1 MCRSL
6 LLIPL
11 AALLMAADAKEDAIK
26 KDKAALKGK
35 WQLVSLIAATG
46 ETFDGDSV
54 PSDAFMI
61 VTDDKITTTLGDK
74 KLYEMEYTIDPTKNP
89 KQLDFTHLEGKEKSK
104 VKQGIFKL
112 EGDSLTLC
120 SGTREGE
127 RPKGFKPSKEHPYAV
142 QTYKRVK

>member
-74 KLYEMEYTIDPTKNP
+74 KLYPKSFDPVSASYFWTKMVRGWP
-89 KQLDFTHLEGKEKSK
+89 TRRRSKSA
-104 VKQGIFKL
+104 Q
-112 EGDSLTLC
+112 
-120 SGTREGE
+120 
-127 RPKGFKPSKEHPYAV
+127 AA
-142 QTYKRVK
+142 RVT